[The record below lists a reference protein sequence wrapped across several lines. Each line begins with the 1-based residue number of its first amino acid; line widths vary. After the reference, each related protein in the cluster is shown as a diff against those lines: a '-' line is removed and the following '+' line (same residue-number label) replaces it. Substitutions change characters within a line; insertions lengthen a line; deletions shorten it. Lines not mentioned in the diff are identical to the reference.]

1 MFKSALK
8 FMLAIVGVTE
18 TGFVEFYRLAWWLFW
33 VVAVLWMI
41 FCYRAILSL
50 GINSNQTMWWIL
62 GIGAPI
68 VVAISLRVVGGVIS
82 RLLAHTENTLQEL
95 KQQEEDGQG
104 VLQDD
109 KEVVRLYRLAAER
122 GYAKAQS
129 NLGLMYRN
137 GQGVAKAQYNLGV
150 MYGQGRGV
158 PQDYA
163 LAHMWWNI
171 ASAAGDA
178 GGTENRDLVAKQMTP
193 QQIEKAQEMAKACQ
207 ARNFKGC

>member
-1 MFKSALK
+1 MQGDPRGYHNFA
-8 FMLAIVGVTE
+8 
-18 TGFVEFYRLAWWLFW
+18 
-33 VVAVLWMI
+33 
-41 FCYRAILSL
+41 RAYYW
-50 GINSNQTMWWIL
+50 GDDEL

-82 RLLAHTENTLQEL
+82 RLLTHTENTLQEL

-137 GQGVAKAQYNLGV
+137 GQGVTQDDKEAVRWLRLAAAQGVAKAQYNLGV

-193 QQIEKAQEMAKACQ
+193 QQIEKAQEMARACQ
-207 ARNFKGC
+207 ASNFKGC